1 MEEIVKMHMELMK
14 KMSNDM
20 SSMQDSVNQ
29 LSSSMENFVAYQTA
43 NQKDARL
50 PSKTEANPKPCGV
63 VTVVA
68 PSEVNGVTTRTGK
81 STTILEKQPG
91 EDGILSRPVTYV
103 TPHLAALKRDP

>member
-43 NQKDARL
+43 NQKEALL
-50 PSKTEANPKPCGV
+50 PPKTEANPKQCGV
-63 VTVVA
+63 VIVVA
-68 PSEVNGVTTRTGK
+68 PSEVTGVTTRTGK
-81 STTILEKQPG
+81 STTILEKQT
-91 EDGILSRPVTYV
+91 ERMESCQDL
-103 TPHLAALKRDP
+103 